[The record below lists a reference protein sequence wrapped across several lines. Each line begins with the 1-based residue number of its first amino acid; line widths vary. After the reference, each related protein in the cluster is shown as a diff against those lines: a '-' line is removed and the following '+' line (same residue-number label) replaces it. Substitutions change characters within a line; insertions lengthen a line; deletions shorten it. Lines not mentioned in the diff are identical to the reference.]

1 MIKTHLNEII
11 LHKIRLNEII
21 IHEIYKIRIHET
33 R

>member
-11 LHKIRLNEII
+11 LQQIRLNEII
-21 IHEIYKIRIHET
+21 IHEIYKMRIHEI